1 ELHRQRESLGDVRIR
16 AMERRVEA
24 RDLGKLRRAFEQS
37 GHRRQVVGL
46 MERRQ
51 RDEALESLDRLEL
64 DSHRRRELQ
73 SPVDDPVS
81 YPPEPPTCQ
90 VVLQE
95 LAEIFDRPVMTK
107 GRSRPR
113 LFGYDTPRDV
123 VRRETRRHVETLDLA
138 SELQGEVSPILGED
152 GELDARGAGVQNEDR
167 VIRLGHG
174 RRPPALIAIAIPS
187 AATDAPAVLNGRGRR
202 PKSRSMDVDRVRAPS
217 SPCQWPGKR

>member
-1 ELHRQRESLGDVRIR
+1 VKAIALDAGIVELRRQRESLGHVRIR

-51 RDEALESLDRLEL
+51 RDEALESLDRLGL
-64 DSHRRRELQ
+64 DSHRRHELQ
-73 SPVDDPVS
+73 APVDDPVP

-90 VVLQE
+90 EVLQE

-113 LFGYDTPRDV
+113 LFSDDTSGGVARC
-123 VRRETRRHVETLDLA
+123 EARRHVQALDLA
-138 SELQGEVSPILGED
+138 SELQGEVVLIFGED

-167 VIRLGHG
+167 VIRLGH
-174 RRPPALIAIAIPS
+174 RHPVSSQLPYLAR
-187 AATDAPAVLNGRGRR
+187 RGRAGR
-202 PKSRSMDVDRVRAPS
+202 PK
-217 SPCQWPGKR
+217 WPRGKAGAARRGC